1 VTGLAEAL
9 MVLLIGAPGSGRN
22 TWAQR
27 HFIPPR
33 RVHRRVLIVGFL
45 VTQLPQ
51 QSRSTNDP
59 RQPDPGT
66 LLVDDS
72 ANGLRQELEW
82 RLEQRVNA
90 LERLTDAKLAN
101 LSTRIDAHA
110 ERVVLALA
118 AADKAVSKAETA
130 TEKRFESVNEFRQT
144 LSDQTRSFI
153 SKVEFE
159 AMRDTNVARIADLA
173 SRLDKTEGKAVGL
186 NAGWVYLLG
195 GLSVVAALVSLVI
208 LVVQQAS

>member
-1 VTGLAEAL
+1 
-9 MVLLIGAPGSGRN
+9 M
-22 TWAQR
+22 
-27 HFIPPR
+27 
-33 RVHRRVLIVGFL
+33 IVGFL

-51 QSRSTNDP
+51 QNRSTNDP
-59 RQPDPGT
+59 NQQEPATPH
-66 LLVDDS
+66 VDDP
-72 ANGLRQELEW
+72 AHGFRQEFEW
-82 RLEQRVNA
+82 RLEQRINA

-101 LSTRIDAHA
+101 LSILIDAHA
-110 ERVVLALA
+110 ERVALALA
-118 AADKAVSKAETA
+118 AADKAVSKAESA

-159 AMRDTNVARIADLA
+159 AVRDTNAARIADLA

-195 GLSVVAALVSLVI
+195 GLSVAATLVSLFV
-208 LVVQQAS
+208 LVAQQAN

>member
-1 VTGLAEAL
+1 
-9 MVLLIGAPGSGRN
+9 
-22 TWAQR
+22 
-27 HFIPPR
+27 
-33 RVHRRVLIVGFL
+33 VLIVGFL

-59 RQPDPGT
+59 RQPDPDT
-66 LLVDDS
+66 PPVDNP
-72 ANGLRQELEW
+72 ANCLRQELEW
-82 RLEQRVNA
+82 RLEQRINA

-101 LSTRIDAHA
+101 LSTLIDAHA

-118 AADKAVSKAETA
+118 AADKAVSKSETA

-153 SKVEFE
+153 SRVEFE
-159 AMRDTNVARIADLA
+159 VVRDSNAARIADLA
-173 SRLDKTEGKAVGL
+173 SRLDRTEGKAVGL

-195 GLSVVAALVSLVI
+195 GLSVVATLVSLII
-208 LVVQQAS
+208 LVVRQPG